1 MLKLCQNG
9 QKFWLG
15 IPAPPILTPLCQK
28 GELPKNCQLV
38 ELRGRKREISFLLFF
53 GGGGGGVGV
62 FVKNKF
68 QELTFSNIPSNS
80 EEMYEK
86 PLKKVLRILQKVV
99 PLLL

>member
-1 MLKLCQNG
+1 M
-9 QKFWLG
+9 
-15 IPAPPILTPLCQK
+15 
-28 GELPKNCQLV
+28 
-38 ELRGRKREISFLLFF
+38 RGRKREIYFLLFFSFFFFF
-53 GGGGGGVGV
+53 GGGGGV

-80 EEMYEK
+80 EEMYGK